1 MSTADI
7 ELRGVRKVYQ
17 KDRIE
22 IPVLDG
28 LDLKIAGGEFVVLMG
43 PSGSG
48 KSTLLHLIGGLDQA
62 TGGSVRVGEFQLGSM
77 SERELTRWRSR
88 HVGFIF
94 QMYHLVPVLTA
105 AQNVELPLLLFR
117 MPSRERRQ
125 RVETALRIVGLA
137 DRMDHRPNQ
146 LSGGQ
151 EQRVAIARAIVT
163 DPDVIL
169 ADEPTGDLDAKTSQE
184 ILALLELLN
193 TEFHKTILMVTHDP
207 RAAAHGQ
214 RLIHLDKGVL
224 ERDEAQPPRA
234 AAGSAA
240 AH

>member
-1 MSTADI
+1 MAAPLI
-7 ELRGVRKVYQ
+7 ELNRVRKVYQ
-17 KDRIE
+17 KGRLE
-22 IPVLDG
+22 ILVLDG
-28 LDLKIAGGEFVVLMG
+28 LDLAIEAGQFVALMG

-48 KSTLLHLIGGLDQA
+48 KSTLLHLIGGLDSPN
-62 TGGSVRVGEFQLGSM
+62 GGTIRVGDAHLERM
-77 SERELTRWRSR
+77 SERELTAWRSR

-117 MPSRERRQ
+117 MSSAERRK
-125 RVETALRIVGLA
+125 RVATALNIVGLG

-169 ADEPTGDLDAKTSQE
+169 ADEPTGDLDARTSEE
-184 ILALLELLN
+184 ILGLLN
-193 TEFHKTILMVTHDP
+193 LLNSEFGKTILMVTHDP

-214 RLIHLDKGVL
+214 RLLHLDKGVL
-224 ERDEAQPPRA
+224 ERDEANTRRTVA
-234 AAGSAA
+234 AAV
-240 AH
+240 